1 MLQGKDDKVIR
12 SNSDIDISST
22 ITGVDNK
29 GNAEIGYAYF
39 KKALYPTSH
48 IVFYEY
54 NDRYYYP
61 LALEFRLIDNN
72 ILYLTEELGI
82 NSVEKMFQMLTS
94 SMNKEEQW
102 SNEFVAII
110 VHVKQEPKYCQ
121 LLSKDFTI
129 GPIGTVKQRH
139 IYE

>member
-12 SNSDIDISST
+12 NNNDINISST
-22 ITGVDNK
+22 ITGVDSR

-39 KKALYPTSH
+39 KQALYPDSH
-48 IVFYEY
+48 IVFYKY

-72 ILYLTEELGI
+72 VLYLTEELGI

-102 SNEFVAII
+102 SNEFIAII
-110 VHVKQEPKYCQ
+110 VHVKQEPKYCHK
-121 LLSKDFTI
+121 LSKNFTI
-129 GPIGTVKQRH
+129 GPIGKVKQRH
-139 IYE
+139 VYE